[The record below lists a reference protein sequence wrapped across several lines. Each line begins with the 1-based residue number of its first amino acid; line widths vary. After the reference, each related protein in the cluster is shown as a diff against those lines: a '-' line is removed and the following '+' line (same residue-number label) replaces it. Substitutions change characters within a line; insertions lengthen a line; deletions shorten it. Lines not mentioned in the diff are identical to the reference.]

1 MIELKNLCLAY
12 GSHVVLDE
20 LTATWSVPG
29 IHGIAG
35 LNGAGKTTLFN
46 AVAGYKNPVSGTLQF
61 CKRDLVKDDVFFLE
75 TSPYFYP
82 NITGYEYLSLF
93 SQTANRFDGKLLNE
107 VFQLPL
113 HDLIDHYSTGMKKK
127 LAIMAMLKKDKP
139 IYLLDEPFNGLDLES
154 NHVLEILLTL
164 LKERGKT
171 ILISSHILDP
181 LLRICDDIHLL
192 KGGRLEQNFSKDN
205 FENVEQALF
214 GELALKAKAVIE
226 RAL

>member
-12 GSHVVLDE
+12 GSHLVVDE
-20 LTATWSVPG
+20 LTVTWTVPG

-46 AVAGYKNPVSGTLQF
+46 AVAGYKKPVSGSLHFGQRTLL
-61 CKRDLVKDDVFFLE
+61 KEDVFFLE

-82 NITGYEYLSLF
+82 NITGNEYLSLF
-93 SQTANRFDGKLLNE
+93 SQTRINFDGKQLSE

-113 HDLIDHYSTGMKKK
+113 DDLVDHYSTGMKKK
-127 LAIMAMLKKDKP
+127 LAILAMLKKDKP

-154 NHVLEILLTL
+154 NHVLEVLLTL

-192 KGGRLEQNFSKDN
+192 KGGRLEQNFSKEN

-214 GELALKAKAVIE
+214 GELAHKAKAVIE

>member
-93 SQTANRFDGKLLNE
+93 SQTANHFDGKLLNE

-214 GELALKAKAVIE
+214 GELAQKAKAVIE

>member
-61 CKRDLVKDDVFFLE
+61 CKRDLVKEDVFFLE

-93 SQTANRFDGKLLNE
+93 SQTANHFDGKLLNE

-192 KGGRLEQNFSKDN
+192 KVGRLEQNFSKDN

>member
-61 CKRDLVKDDVFFLE
+61 CKRDLVKEDVFFLE

-93 SQTANRFDGKLLNE
+93 SQTANHFDGKLLNE

-164 LKERGKT
+164 LKEWGKT

>member
-12 GSHVVLDE
+12 GSHLVLDE

-46 AVAGYKNPVSGTLQF
+46 AVAGYKKPVSGSLHFGQRTLL
-61 CKRDLVKDDVFFLE
+61 KEDVFFLE

-82 NITGYEYLSLF
+82 NITGNEYLSLF
-93 SQTANRFDGKLLNE
+93 SLTANHFDGKLLSE

-154 NHVLEILLTL
+154 NHVLEVLLTL
-164 LKERGKT
+164 LKERGQNHSD
-171 ILISSHILDP
+171 LLSHPRP
-181 LLRICDDIHLL
+181 LV
-192 KGGRLEQNFSKDN
+192 
-205 FENVEQALF
+205 ENL
-214 GELALKAKAVIE
+214 
-226 RAL
+226 

>member
-93 SQTANRFDGKLLNE
+93 SQTANHFDGKLLNE

-192 KGGRLEQNFSKDN
+192 KGGRLEQNFSKNN

-214 GELALKAKAVIE
+214 GKLALKAKAVIE

>member
-61 CKRDLVKDDVFFLE
+61 CKRDLVKEDVFFLE

-93 SQTANRFDGKLLNE
+93 SQTANHFDGKLLNE

-113 HDLIDHYSTGMKKK
+113 HDMIDHYSTGMKKK

>member
-1 MIELKNLCLAY
+1 MPSTIILKQLKIWKSILMIELKNLCLAY
-12 GSHVVLDE
+12 GSHVILDE

-61 CKRDLVKDDVFFLE
+61 CKRDLVKEDVFFLE

-93 SQTANRFDGKLLNE
+93 SQTANHFDGKLLNE

-113 HDLIDHYSTGMKKK
+113 HDLIDQHGLWSTVTNHRIVIT
-127 LAIMAMLKKDKP
+127 AIRNEDV
-139 IYLLDEPFNGLDLES
+139 LLLSLCTVYHVS
-154 NHVLEILLTL
+154 NTL
-164 LKERGKT
+164 
-171 ILISSHILDP
+171 H
-181 LLRICDDIHLL
+181 
-192 KGGRLEQNFSKDN
+192 
-205 FENVEQALF
+205 
-214 GELALKAKAVIE
+214 
-226 RAL
+226 

>member
-1 MIELKNLCLAY
+1 M
-12 GSHVVLDE
+12 
-20 LTATWSVPG
+20 
-29 IHGIAG
+29 
-35 LNGAGKTTLFN
+35 
-46 AVAGYKNPVSGTLQF
+46 
-61 CKRDLVKDDVFFLE
+61 FFLE

-82 NITGYEYLSLF
+82 NITGNEYLSLF
-93 SQTANRFDGKLLNE
+93 SQTRSHFDGKQLSE

-113 HDLIDHYSTGMKKK
+113 DDLVDHYSTGMKKK
-127 LAIMAMLKKDKP
+127 LAILAMLKKDKP

-154 NHVLEILLTL
+154 NHVLEVLLTL

-192 KGGRLEQNFSKDN
+192 KGGRLEQNFSKEN

-214 GELALKAKAVIE
+214 GELAHKAKAVIE
-226 RAL
+226 RAI

>member
-93 SQTANRFDGKLLNE
+93 SQTANHFDGKLLNE